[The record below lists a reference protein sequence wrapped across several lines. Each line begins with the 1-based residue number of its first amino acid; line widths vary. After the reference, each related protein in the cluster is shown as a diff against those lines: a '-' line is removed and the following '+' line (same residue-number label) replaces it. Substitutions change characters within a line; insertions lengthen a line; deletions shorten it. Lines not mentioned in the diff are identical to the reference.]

1 MFTAEYIPT
10 WTAMQLSSGLNKIV
24 KLYGRNV
31 FFVNVVMMDMEF
43 EKVSD
48 KIVNTEVNTTADREH
63 VGENELCIRVVK

>member
-10 WTAMQLSSGLNKIV
+10 KTAAHISSSLKKV
-24 KLYGRNV
+24 KLYARNG

-48 KIVNTEVNTTADREH
+48 KIGNTEVNTMDAGEH
-63 VGENELCIRVVK
+63 VWINRARNTCR